1 MRVAVLWSG
10 LSGYLNACL
19 KELAGREGVELFV
32 SHQAPER
39 DAPFD
44 EKQFTWIPNRL
55 IWKSMSDLNSLAERL
70 ELFSPDIMIVAGWH
84 IPIYRRIAKKYA
96 TRCWRVMVI
105 DNPWSGSVRQRMGAL
120 IAPYLI
126 RPAADVIWLP
136 GERQSTFA
144 RKMGFEQHAVLR
156 GSLSGDRAAFEATHV
171 ARLNNGRSLPRAFLY
186 AGRFSPEKGVVTLAN
201 AYDKYF
207 RETATPWPL
216 ICCGTGPL
224 QSRLEG
230 KSGIQIVGFVQPQH
244 IANMMANAG
253 CLIAPSDWDHWGVVV
268 HEAASAGLLIL
279 ASEEVGAAVHL
290 VQPNYNGFIFGK
302 KDAVA
307 LAELMARVSAMSDE
321 RLDEMSQASQSLS
334 LQYSPALWADM
345 LLDSFRALA
354 SARSVASASAQALP
368 NFTGD

>member
-1 MRVAVLWSG
+1 MRVAVLWTG

-19 KELAGREGVELFV
+19 KELAGRDGVELFV
-32 SHQAPER
+32 AHQAPEM

-44 EKQFTWIPNRL
+44 ESQFTWIPNRL
-55 IWKSMSDLNSLAERL
+55 TWNSMSGLNLLTERL
-70 ELFSPDIMIVAGWH
+70 ESFSPEIMIVAGWH

-105 DNPWSGSVRQRMGAL
+105 DNPWNGTVRQRMGAL
-120 IAPYLI
+120 IAPFLI

-156 GSLSGDRAAFEATHV
+156 GSLSGDRAAFEAMHL
-171 ARLNNGRSLPRAFLY
+171 ARLNERLPLPRAFFY

-201 AYDKYF
+201 AYDRYF
-207 RETATPWPL
+207 REARNPWPL

-230 KSGIQIVGFVQPQH
+230 KPGIQIGGFIQPQH
-244 IANMMANAG
+244 IANTMANAG

-279 ASEEVGAAVHL
+279 ASEEVGASVHL

-302 KDAVA
+302 KDAKT

-321 RLDEMSQASQSLS
+321 RLDEMSQASHSLS

-345 LLDSFRALA
+345 LLDSFHALA
-354 SARSVASASAQALP
+354 APRPVASTSAQALP
-368 NFTGD
+368 DFTAD